1 MASPLL
7 VLPLHEEEESQETN
21 INLFNLKTKT
31 SHKLI
36 NLPKNP
42 KDLRFVGSSH
52 GWLIV
57 IDKNTNIPFLLN
69 PFSETLIH
77 LPTKNIP
84 STIIK
89 AILSANPS
97 SHKNYTVILIYE
109 HGYNNTKL
117 AFCRHGNEEWTYL
130 EGEPETYYDIVCT
143 DLNNNILL
151 ALGPGPLV
159 EAWDL
164 GVPIPKKKTLIQDS
178 CPKTLLENEN
188 IFPNDL
194 YTSQW
199 YLALSFG
206 QIFLVVRYI
215 GEFVRYDGKVV
226 YEGDTLTDYASEPLV
241 CPYRTVDF
249 KLDLE
254 NKNWIEVDCLDDFAM
269 FLGGNQSMM
278 LSTTI
283 HRELKRNVIYFTDD
297 YWDRMNEDYS
307 YGGHDMGI
315 YNMEYGIIDAIN
327 VDCQEQLQRIVP
339 PPFWITLPD

>member
-7 VLPLHEEEESQETN
+7 VFPLHEKDEIQETN
-21 INLFNLKTKT
+21 INLFNLQTKT

-57 IDKNTNIPFLLN
+57 MDKNTNILFLLN

-77 LPTKNIP
+77 LPTKNTP
-84 STIIK
+84 STIVK

-109 HGYNNTKL
+109 HGYSNMKL
-117 AFCRHGNEEWTYL
+117 AFCRHGDEEWTYL
-130 EGEPETYYDIVCT
+130 EGEATYYDVVCT
-143 DLNNNILL
+143 DLNNNILF

-164 GVPIPKKKTLIQDS
+164 DIPVPKKITLIQDS
-178 CPKTLLENEN
+178 CPKTL
-188 IFPNDL
+188 
-194 YTSQW
+194 
-199 YLALSFG
+199 
-206 QIFLVVRYI
+206 YI
-215 GEFVRYDGKVV
+215 GEFVRYDGEVV

-241 CPYRTVDF
+241 CPYKTVDF
-249 KLDLE
+249 KVYKLDLD
-254 NKNWIEVDCLDDFAM
+254 NKNWIEVECLGDFAM

-297 YWDRMNEDYS
+297 YWDRMNEDYN
-307 YGGHDMGI
+307 YGGPDMGI
-315 YNMEYGIIDAIN
+315 YDMEEESIME
-327 VDCQEQLQRIVP
+327 CEEQLQRIVP
-339 PPFWITLPD
+339 PPFWITLPDHQ